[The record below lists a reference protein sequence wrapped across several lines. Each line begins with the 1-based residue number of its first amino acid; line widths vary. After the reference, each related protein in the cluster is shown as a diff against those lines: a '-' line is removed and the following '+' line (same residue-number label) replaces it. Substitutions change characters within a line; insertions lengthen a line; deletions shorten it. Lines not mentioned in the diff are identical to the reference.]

1 MSASN
6 VIVRTSIK
14 RGELFAVT
22 FNPDKRFKGGLP
34 LTEGLCGGK
43 LSVRKRGRG
52 CKNSAK
58 IKGALTPRRAGS
70 YRAFYQSLKKFCSF
84 MNFCAENMV
93 SF

>member
-1 MSASN
+1 MSSSN

-14 RGELFAVT
+14 RGKLSAVT

-52 CKNSAK
+52 CENSAK
-58 IKGALTPRRAGS
+58 IKGALTSGWFVQGLLPIP
-70 YRAFYQSLKKFCSF
+70 QEIL
-84 MNFCAENMV
+84 
-93 SF
+93 